1 VTADPDAI
9 GRGAAGVDEP
19 QPNALALF
27 DFEYGRIRGEAAAV
41 DKQSLVRGR

>member
-27 DFEYGRIRGEAAAV
+27 DFEYGRIRGEAAV
-41 DKQSLVRGR
+41 DKQSSYGGR